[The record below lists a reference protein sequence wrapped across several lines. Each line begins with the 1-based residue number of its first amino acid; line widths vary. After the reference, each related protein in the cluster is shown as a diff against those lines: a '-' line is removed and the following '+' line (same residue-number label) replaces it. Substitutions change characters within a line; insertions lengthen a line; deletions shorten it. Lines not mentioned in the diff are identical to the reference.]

1 MAKARNQFVCQQCG
15 AVSAKWFGKC
25 PECQAWNSLVEEILS
40 LPSVKTN
47 SRALAGGNAP
57 VSLSSIGDEQVPRI
71 PIPFPELN
79 RVLGNGLTRGSVALL
94 AGDPGIGKSTLLLQ
108 LLGELARRK
117 GPPLLYV
124 SGEESARQLRLRSER
139 LGIHEERILV
149 LAETNLSEITARL
162 EELKP
167 EIVVVDSVQTLYW
180 PELDSVP
187 GSVGQ
192 VKEVADRLVR
202 LAKARDFTVFLVGH
216 VTKEGSI
223 AGPMAL
229 EHLVDTVLH
238 FEGDRGHSYRILRAV
253 KNRFGP
259 TDEIAV
265 YDMHEEGLKEVLN
278 PSELFLRD
286 RPKETPGTVVF
297 PALEGSRPLLVEI
310 QGLATR
316 TSYGVPLRT
325 SVGFDK
331 NRLTMLL
338 AVLEK
343 RAGLQL
349 SGEDVYVNVVGGIRV
364 SEPAADLAVMA
375 AVVSSHLGKVFPN
388 QAVVFGEVGLAGEI
402 RSTSRFEGRVKE
414 ALKLGLTTAYAPPFA
429 QGRSGPARLI
439 PIRSVAELVDTL
451 R

>member
-1 MAKARNQFVCQQCG
+1 M
-15 AVSAKWFGKC
+15 
-25 PECQAWNSLVEEILS
+25 EEVTS
-40 LPSVKTN
+40 FASSKSN
-47 SRALAGGNAP
+47 SRALLGGSGP
-57 VSLSSIGDEQVPRI
+57 VALDRIEDDKVPRI
-71 PIPFPELN
+71 DLPFAELN
-79 RVLGNGLTRGSVALL
+79 RVLGNGLTRGSVSLL

-108 LLGELARRK
+108 LFGELAHVK
-117 GPPLLYV
+117 GAPLLYV
-124 SGEESARQLRLRSER
+124 SGEESPRQLRLRSER
-139 LGIHEERILV
+139 LGISEDRIFV
-149 LAETNLSEITARL
+149 LGETNLSEILKAL
-162 EELKP
+162 EDLKP
-167 EIVVVDSVQTLYW
+167 EIVVIDSVQTLYW
-180 PELDSVP
+180 PDLDSVP
-187 GSVGQ
+187 GSVSQ
-192 VKEVADRLVR
+192 VKEVADRLIR
-202 LAKARDFTVFLVGH
+202 LAKARDITVFLVGH

-229 EHLVDTVLH
+229 EHLVDTVLY
-238 FEGDRGHSYRILRAV
+238 FEGDRGHPYRILRAV

-316 TSYGVPLRT
+316 SSYGVPLRT
-325 SVGFDK
+325 AVGFEK

-343 RAGLQL
+343 RAGLDL
-349 SGEDVYVNVVGGIRV
+349 SSQDVYVNVVGGIRIA
-364 SEPAADLAVMA
+364 EPAADLAVAA

-388 QAVVFGEVGLAGEI
+388 QSVVFGEVGLAGEI
-402 RSTSRFEGRVKE
+402 RGTSRFESRAKE
-414 ALKLGLTTAYAPPFA
+414 AQKLGLTSAYAPPFSSSRIKSF
-429 QGRSGPARLI
+429 QFH
-439 PIRSVAELVDTL
+439 PIRSVAELVDML

>member
-1 MAKARNQFVCQQCG
+1 M
-15 AVSAKWFGKC
+15 
-25 PECQAWNSLVEEILS
+25 EEVIS
-40 LPSVKTN
+40 LPTAKGN
-47 SRALAGGNAP
+47 SR
-57 VSLSSIGDEQVPRI
+57 SLLTGEKAIPLTEIDDDKIPRI
-71 PIPFPELN
+71 PLPFPELN
-79 RVLGNGLTRGSVALL
+79 RVLGNGVTRGSVALI

-108 LLGELARRK
+108 LFGELSK
-117 GPPLLYV
+117 TQGPPLLYV
-124 SGEESARQLRLRSER
+124 SGEESTRQIRLRSER
-139 LGIHEERILV
+139 LGIQGDRILV
-149 LAETNLSEITARL
+149 LAETNLAEILKQL
-162 EELKP
+162 EEVKP
-167 EIVVVDSVQTLYW
+167 EMVVIDSVQTLYW
-180 PELDSVP
+180 PELESIP
-187 GSVGQ
+187 GSVSQ

-202 LAKARDFTVFLVGH
+202 LAKQRDFTVFLVGH

-229 EHLVDTVLH
+229 EHLVDTVLY
-238 FEGDRGHSYRILRAV
+238 FEGDRGHPYRILRAT

-265 YDMHEEGLKEVLN
+265 FDMRDNGLKEVLN

-297 PALEGSRPLLVEI
+297 PAIEGSRPLLVEI

-325 SVGFDK
+325 AIGFDK

-343 RAGLQL
+343 RAGLRL

-364 SEPAADLAVMA
+364 TEPAADLAVAA
-375 AVVSSHLGKVFPN
+375 AVVSSYLGKVFPN
-388 QAVVFGEVGLAGEI
+388 QSVVFGEVGLAGEI
-402 RSTSRFEGRVKE
+402 RGTSRLETRMKE
-414 ALKLGLTTAYAPPFA
+414 ALKLGFQTAYAPYAPE
-429 QGRSGPARLI
+429 ARTGAFKLL
-439 PIRSVAELVDTL
+439 PIRSVGDLVDTL